1 VPLAEQSLLHRVSV
15 ALALIGG
22 AVLAAMALLATV
34 SILGRW
40 WFSTPVWGDVELVQ
54 MGTAVA
60 IALSLPYAQ
69 FKRAHIMV
77 DFFTTRAAP
86 ATRARLDSLGSLLLG
101 LVCLLLAWRA
111 GVGVLDMRSVG
122 ETTMVL
128 GFPIWIVYVAMV
140 IGLAVT
146 SVVGVAGAWRLWRDA
161 GKADAS

>member
-1 VPLAEQSLLHRVSV
+1 MQIDRLLERTSI

-22 AVLAAMALLATV
+22 VVLAAMALLATV

-40 WFSTPVWGDVELVQ
+40 WFSKPVWGDVELVQ

-77 DFFTTRAAP
+77 DFFTARAAP
-86 ATRARLDSLGSLLLG
+86 TTRARLDSLGSLLLG

-111 GVGVLDMRSVG
+111 GVGVLDMRAVG

-128 GFPIWIVYVAMV
+128 GFPIWIVYLAMV
-140 IGLAVT
+140 VGLAVT
-146 SVVGVAGAWRLWRDA
+146 GVVGLAGAWVLGRGA
-161 GKADAS
+161 GKADVS

>member
-1 VPLAEQSLLHRVSV
+1 MSIQSVLERASV
-15 ALALIGG
+15 VLALVGG

-34 SILGRW
+34 SILGRK
-40 WFSTPVWGDVELVQ
+40 FLGTPIWGDVELVQ

-60 IALSLPYAQ
+60 IAMSLPYAQ
-69 FKRAHIMV
+69 WRRAHIMV
-77 DFFTTRAAP
+77 DFFTTCASP
-86 ATRARLDSLGSLLLG
+86 ATRARLDATGSAALG

-111 GVGVLDMRSVG
+111 AVGVLDMREVG

-146 SVVGVAGAWRLWRDA
+146 AAVGLAGAWTQWRDA
-161 GKADAS
+161 GEARTS

>member
-1 VPLAEQSLLHRVSV
+1 MTRLLERTSV
-15 ALALIGG
+15 ALALMGG
-22 AVLAAMALLATV
+22 IVLGAMALLATV

-40 WFSTPVWGDVELVQ
+40 WLGRPVWGDVELVQ

-69 FKRAHIMV
+69 LKRAHIVV

-86 ATRARLDSLGSLLLG
+86 ATRGRLDAIGSLTLG

-111 GVGVLDMRSVG
+111 GVGVLDMRSAG

-146 SVVGVAGAWRLWRDA
+146 GAVGVAGAWSMWRESGRDRA
-161 GKADAS
+161 P